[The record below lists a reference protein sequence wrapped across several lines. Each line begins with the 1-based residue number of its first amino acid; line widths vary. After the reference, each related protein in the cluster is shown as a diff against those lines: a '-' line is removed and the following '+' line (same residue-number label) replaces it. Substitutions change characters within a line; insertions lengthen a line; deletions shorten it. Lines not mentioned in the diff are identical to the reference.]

1 MPSINLQVSY
11 CGENQEV
18 AVIEME
24 GFIDSTTTPEI
35 TSVIDRQLDLGINRM
50 IINLK
55 NVDYISNSGWD
66 ALLSKLKKMRET
78 GGDIVLAKMAK
89 NIQELFELMEL
100 SYVFK
105 FFTTVGN
112 AKTHLLSRGK
122 TPKAK
127 PEKIPETL
135 TDLRKS
141 HPPIPSVSNNNLLGL
156 ELPDRD
162 RLN

>member
-11 CGENQEV
+11 FGENQDV
-18 AVIEME
+18 ALIDME

-50 IINLK
+50 IIHLK

-66 ALLSKLKKMRET
+66 ALLSKLKKTRET

-112 AKTHLLSRGK
+112 AKTHFLSRGK
-122 TPKAK
+122 SLKAK
-127 PEKIPETL
+127 PGKIPETL
-135 TDLRKS
+135 IELQKS
-141 HPPIPSVSNNNLLGL
+141 HPPIPPLANKNLLGL

>member
-11 CGENQEV
+11 LGENQEV
-18 AVIEME
+18 AVIDME

-35 TSVIDRQLDLGINRM
+35 TSVIDRQLDLGVNQM
-50 IINLK
+50 IIHLK

-66 ALLSKLKKMRET
+66 TLLSKLKKTREK

-122 TPKAK
+122 TLKAN

-141 HPPIPSVSNNNLLGL
+141 HPPIPSVANKNLLGL